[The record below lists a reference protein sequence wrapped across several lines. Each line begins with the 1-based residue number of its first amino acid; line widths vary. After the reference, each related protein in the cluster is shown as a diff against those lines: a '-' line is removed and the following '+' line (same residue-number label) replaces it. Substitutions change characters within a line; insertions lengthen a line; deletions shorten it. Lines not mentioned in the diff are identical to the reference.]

1 MCVYKKVFLSFYA
14 LGPSHF
20 KEKELIPSCPS
31 DAASKRMI
39 HHRAT
44 DKFVSLKHI
53 LVPRVRLTISV
64 AAGAGT
70 LSENDRGGVVMGLL
84 VFLGQCNSKGR
95 AAREGQR
102 ESESKGW
109 V

>member
-1 MCVYKKVFLSFYA
+1 MCVYKKGFLSIYA

-39 HHRAT
+39 HHQAT

-53 LVPRVRLTISV
+53 LVPRVGLTVSI
-64 AAGAGT
+64 AAGAET
-70 LSENDRGGVVMGLL
+70 LSENDRGGVMMGLW
-84 VFLGQCNSKGR
+84 VF
-95 AAREGQR
+95 
-102 ESESKGW
+102 
-109 V
+109 